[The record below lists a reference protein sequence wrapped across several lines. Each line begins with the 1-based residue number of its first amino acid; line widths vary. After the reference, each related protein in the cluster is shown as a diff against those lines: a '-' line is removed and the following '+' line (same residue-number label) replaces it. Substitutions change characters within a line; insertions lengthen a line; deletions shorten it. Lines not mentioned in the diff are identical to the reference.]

1 MEIEIFDHTADQ
13 VTEEQQKM
21 VHELLQFAAQKLKL
35 KDNVEM
41 SLTFVNNPE
50 IKKLNKQYR
59 NVDRATDVL
68 SFAEEET
75 GDETPIIMDP
85 ELAAEIPVNL
95 GDLFISIDKVSEQAK
110 FLGHSVDRE
119 LGFLAVHGFLHLN
132 GYDHESKADEEKM
145 FATQREILDDYGL
158 TR

>member
-1 MEIEIFDHTADQ
+1 MELELFDHTEGQITSA
-13 VTEEQQKM
+13 QQEL
-21 VHELLQFAAQKLKL
+21 VSNLLQFAAQKLAL
-35 KDNVEM
+35 AENTEM

-50 IKKLNKQYR
+50 IKKLNAQYR
-59 NVDRATDVL
+59 NIDRATDVL
-68 SFAEEET
+68 SFAAEES
-75 GDETPIIMDP
+75 GDESPIIMEP
-85 ELAAEIPVNL
+85 ELAAEIPVSL

-132 GYDHESKADEEKM
+132 GYDHEDPNDEKKM
-145 FATQREILDDYGL
+145 FSLQREILDDYGL

>member
-1 MEIEIFDHTADQ
+1 MELELFDHTNEGVTDQ
-13 VTEEQQKM
+13 QQQM
-21 VHELLQFAAQKLKL
+21 INDLLQFAAKKLGL
-35 KDNVEM
+35 KENTEM

-50 IKKLNKQYR
+50 IKKLNAQYR
-59 NVDRATDVL
+59 QVDRATDVL

-75 GDETPIIMDP
+75 GEETPIIMDP
-85 ELAAEIPVNL
+85 ELAAELPVNL
-95 GDLFISIDKVSEQAK
+95 GDLFISIDKVGEQAK

-132 GYDHESKADEEKM
+132 GYDHEDPVDEKKM
-145 FATQREILDDYGL
+145 FSLQREILDEYGL